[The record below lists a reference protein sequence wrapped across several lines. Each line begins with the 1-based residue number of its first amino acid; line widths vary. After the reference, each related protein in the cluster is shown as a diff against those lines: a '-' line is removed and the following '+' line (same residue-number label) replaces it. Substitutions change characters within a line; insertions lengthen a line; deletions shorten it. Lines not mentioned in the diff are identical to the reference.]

1 MIKRTITISS
11 PAHLSLENRQ
21 LVITNKETE
30 EQQSLPLAEVG
41 LLILEHPRVTT
52 TLRMLQYCMEVGCV
66 VVVCDEWHIPSGY
79 LYPLE
84 GHSTQGE
91 RTREQVAA
99 SLPTKKS
106 IWKQLVRSK
115 ILNQA
120 ALLKARGKEEYLRL
134 IALADEVR
142 SGDPDNREGIA
153 ARIYW
158 SALLGD
164 GFIRGRDGAPP
175 NALFNYAYAILRA
188 SVTRSI
194 IASGLSPKLGVQHQ
208 NKYNPFPLSDDVME
222 SYRPFADL
230 AVMELVD
237 SGILTITKESRA
249 HLRTLLAQDTL
260 ISKLKRPLL
269 IAISITTSSLARV
282 YSGGAKVIALPEMP

>member
-11 PAHLSLENRQ
+11 PVHLSLENRQ
-21 LVITNKETE
+21 LVMTNKETE
-30 EQQSLPLAEVG
+30 ERQTLPLAEVG

-66 VVVCDEWHIPSGY
+66 VVVCDQWHIPSGY

-99 SLPTKKS
+99 SIPTKKS
-106 IWKQLVRSK
+106 IWKQLVKSK

-120 ALLKARGKEEYLRL
+120 AVLKSRGIEEYQRL
-134 IALADEVR
+134 LNLADDVR

-158 SALLGD
+158 SALLGED
-164 GFIRGRDGAPP
+164 FIRGRDGAPP

-222 SYRPFADL
+222 PYRPFADL

-237 SGILTITKESRA
+237 SGEPSITKESRA

-282 YSGGAKVIALPEMP
+282 YSGGAKTLVLPRIP

>member
-11 PAHLSLENRQ
+11 PVHLSLENRQ

-30 EQQSLPLAEVG
+30 EWQTLPLAEVG
-41 LLILEHPRVTT
+41 LLILEHPRVTV
-52 TLRMLQYCMEVGCV
+52 TLGVLQYCMEVGCV
-66 VVVCDEWHIPSGY
+66 VVVCDKWHIPSGY

-99 SLPTKKS
+99 STPTKKS

-120 ALLKARGKEEYLRL
+120 ALLKARGKVEHQRL
-134 IALADEVR
+134 LHLADEVR

-164 GFIRGRDGAPP
+164 SFIRGRDGAPP

-194 IASGLSPKLGVQHQ
+194 IASGLTPKLGVQHQ

-222 SYRPFADL
+222 PYRPFADL

-237 SGILTITKESRA
+237 RGELSITKESRA

-260 ISKLKRPLL
+260 ISKLTRPLL

-282 YSGGAKVIALPEMP
+282 YSGGAKTLVLPRIP

>member
-11 PAHLSLENRQ
+11 PVHLSLENRQ

-30 EQQSLPLAEVG
+30 ERQSLPLAEVG

-84 GHSTQGE
+84 GHSIQGE

-99 SLPTKKS
+99 SISTKKS
-106 IWKQLVRSK
+106 IWKQLVKSK

-120 ALLKARGKEEYLRL
+120 AVLKARGIEEHQRL
-134 IALADEVR
+134 LNLADEVR

-158 SALLGD
+158 SALLGED
-164 GFIRGRDGAPP
+164 FIRGRDGAPP

-222 SYRPFADL
+222 PYRPFADL

-237 SGILTITKESRA
+237 SGELSITKVSRA

-260 ISKLKRPLL
+260 ISKLKRPLF

-282 YSGGAKVIALPEMP
+282 YSGGAKVVALPEIP

>member
-11 PAHLSLENRQ
+11 PVHLSLENWQ

-30 EQQSLPLAEVG
+30 ERQTLPLAEVG
-41 LLILEHPRVTT
+41 LLILE
-52 TLRMLQYCMEVGCV
+52 VGCV
-66 VVVCDEWHIPSGY
+66 VVVCDQWHIPSGY
-79 LYPLE
+79 LSPLE

-99 SLPTKKS
+99 SIPTKKS
-106 IWKQLVRSK
+106 IWKQLVKSK

-120 ALLKARGKEEYLRL
+120 AVLKSRGIEEHQRLLN
-134 IALADEVR
+134 LADEVR

-158 SALLGD
+158 SALLGED
-164 GFIRGRDGAPP
+164 FIRGRDGAPP

-222 SYRPFADL
+222 PYRPFADL

-237 SGILTITKESRA
+237 SGELSITKESRA

-260 ISKLKRPLL
+260 ISKLRRPLL

-282 YSGGAKVIALPEMP
+282 YSGGAKTLVLPRIP